1 MLSSPE
7 VYYFGL
13 IVEELYSW
21 HRLQF
26 PRSRLFYLGSAE
38 LPHSNYL
45 LQVSPL
51 YIRHSSSIPKSMYFN
66 IRGGGVPVVLK
77 PWADFAES

>member
-7 VYYFGL
+7 VYYFGP

-26 PRSRLFYLGSAE
+26 PRSRLFYLGLAE
-38 LPHSNYL
+38 LPYSDNL
-45 LQVSPL
+45 LQVTDG
-51 YIRHSSSIPKSMYFN
+51 H
-66 IRGGGVPVVLK
+66 
-77 PWADFAES
+77 